1 MMKKIIL
8 RFFLAFFLSAS
19 FQLTSANQAS
29 AEIIDIQNEEKS
41 FGDWKVFCEVD
52 AMMSLAHC
60 KVASKFYEKTA
71 AISIEPTTKFFSQL
85 FIIIPQ
91 AKIGSF
97 VKIRVDQNDL
107 VLSKNIETKDFG
119 LIPLDEIQKQ
129 NLFSQMKTG
138 DFLYL
143 RFSVRAS
150 EKEVT
155 AKINLKDFRAALNYY
170 NSRVSR

>member
-1 MMKKIIL
+1 MKKIIF

-19 FQLTSANQAS
+19 FQLTIFNQAH
-29 AEIIDIQNEEKS
+29 AEIIDVQNEEKS

-60 KVASKFYEKTA
+60 KVASKFYENSA

-85 FIIIPQ
+85 FVIIPQ
-91 AKIGSF
+91 AKLGSF

-107 VLSKNIETKDFG
+107 ILSKNLDVKDFG
-119 LIPLDEIQKQ
+119 LIPLDETQKQ
-129 NLFSQMKTG
+129 NLFSQMKAG

-143 RFSVRAS
+143 RFSVRAA

-155 AKINLKDFRAALNYY
+155 VKINLKDFRAALNYY

>member
-1 MMKKIIL
+1 MKKIIL

-19 FQLTSANQAS
+19 FQLTSANQAR
-29 AEIIDIQNEEKS
+29 AEIIDIQNEEKT

-60 KVASKFYEKTA
+60 KVASKFYENTA
-71 AISIEPTTKFFSQL
+71 AISIEPTAKFFSQL
-85 FIIIPQ
+85 FVIIPQ

-107 VLSKNIETKDFG
+107 ILSKNIEVKDFG
-119 LIPLDEIQKQ
+119 LIPLDDTQKQ
-129 NLFSQMKTG
+129 NLFSQMKAG

-143 RFSVRAS
+143 RFSVRAA

-155 AKINLKDFRAALNYY
+155 AKISLKDFRAALSYY